1 MKTTAMFLLGL
12 CAIPAVAQQ
21 LKPGLWELTN
31 RVASASP
38 EMMAVMAAAQQ
49 QMANMAPEQRKS
61 LEQMMASHGVNM
73 SLGDAGGVKLTY
85 CLTREMAEKQD
96 LPAGQP
102 GQCTTTRTP
111 VPGGMNVSFNCTK
124 PPSSGNGQVIFN
136 GNTAY
141 SMRMN
146 VNSTAQGKPQ
156 TMVVEGSGRWLSAN
170 CGKVAAPAPAAPPSK
185 PGPELK
191 TPTPAS
197 GVPATR
203 RSQ

>member
-1 MKTTAMFLLGL
+1 MKKTAVILLCL
-12 CAIPAVAQQ
+12 AALPAWAQQ
-21 LKPGLWELTN
+21 LKPGLWELSN

-38 EMMAVMAAAQQ
+38 EMMAVMEAAQQ
-49 QMANMAPEQRKS
+49 QMANMAPEQRKAM
-61 LEQMMASHGVNM
+61 EQMMARHGVNM

-85 CLTREMAEKQD
+85 CLTKEMAEKHD

-111 VPGGMNVSFNCTK
+111 VPGGLNVTFNCTR

-156 TMVVEGSGRWLSAN
+156 NMVVEGSGRWLSAD
-170 CGKVAAPAPAAPPSK
+170 CGGVAAPAPAAPPSK
-185 PGPELK
+185 PGPEVK
-191 TPTPAS
+191 PPMRHE
-197 GVPATR
+197 P
-203 RSQ
+203 